1 MKSIQDRLSEKMYV
15 ITFKNLT
22 SLCIC
27 QYSEGRSATLCKIKT
42 VAVNMKA
49 ERVPYCMFLFSFFA
63 LAVHETKQLFTSDF
77 RNKPEGTFWLSDS
90 CIVYERKKH
99 NIAPSRGP
107 FDITLAIPSINYDKD
122 NNKDVDIDD
131 GDKHETSKG
140 TN

>member
-49 ERVPYCMFLFSFFA
+49 ERVPYCMFLFSFLA
-63 LAVHETKQLFTSDF
+63 LALHKTK
-77 RNKPEGTFWLSDS
+77 
-90 CIVYERKKH
+90 
-99 NIAPSRGP
+99 
-107 FDITLAIPSINYDKD
+107 
-122 NNKDVDIDD
+122 
-131 GDKHETSKG
+131 
-140 TN
+140 